1 MKKVLSTLLAM
12 SMTMS
17 LAACGSSASSG
28 SAASDTAGSTTA
40 AAETSAEAAAAETS
54 DTAKAAADVKI
65 VLLLPGEINDQGWN
79 ASNYAG
85 VVACNEQLGT
95 NMEYVEAV
103 NEADF
108 ESTFREYAER
118 GYDIIM
124 AAGSQFDVA
133 AKTVA
138 ESYPDTLFMNV
149 NGSDY
154 SLDNLCPLFPK
165 EYEASYLAAVIAGNI
180 TETGKFGLIGGD
192 PNQAMQDLMNV
203 YGKTAVSIAEERGI
217 ADASYNLQYSN
228 SWDDVALG
236 KQMAEN
242 MIDDGAD
249 VMFSYANSLSLGV
262 IDGADSKG
270 AKVVGYSADQNDVA
284 PGTVV
289 ASINF
294 DYATM
299 YVWAINEWLNGNL
312 KGGQQVEV
320 GVAEDIYFPVYSDDC
335 PEDAKTACDQAV
347 ADLKAG
353 SVDLKALF

>member
-1 MKKVLSTLLAM
+1 M
-12 SMTMS
+12 
-17 LAACGSSASSG
+17 
-28 SAASDTAGSTTA
+28 AAS
-40 AAETSAEAAAAETS
+40 
-54 DTAKAAADVKI
+54 
-65 VLLLPGEINDQGWN
+65 
-79 ASNYAG
+79 
-85 VVACNEQLGT
+85 
-95 NMEYVEAV
+95 
-103 NEADF
+103 
-108 ESTFREYAER
+108 
-118 GYDIIM
+118 
-124 AAGSQFDVA
+124 SQFDVA

-165 EYEASYLAAVIAGNI
+165 EYE
-180 TETGKFGLIGGD
+180 
-192 PNQAMQDLMNV
+192 
-203 YGKTAVSIAEERGI
+203 
-217 ADASYNLQYSN
+217 ASYNLQYSN

-262 IDGADSKG
+262 IDGANSKD

-335 PEDAKTACDQAV
+335 PEDAKA
-347 ADLKAG
+347 
-353 SVDLKALF
+353 SI

>member
-1 MKKVLSTLLAM
+1 MKKFLALLLALM
-12 SMTMS
+12 MALS
-17 LAACGSSASSG
+17 LVACGGSSG
-28 SAASDTAGSTTA
+28 GDADQTGDDQGEAKTA
-40 AAETSAEAAAAETS
+40 EN
-54 DTAKAAADVKI
+54 VKI

-95 NMEYVEAV
+95 SMEYVEAV
-103 NEADF
+103 AEADF

-154 SLDNLCPLFPK
+154 SLPNLCPLFPK

-180 TETGKFGLIGGD
+180 TENGKFGLIGGD

-203 YGKTAVSIAEERGI
+203 YGKTAVQIATERGI
-217 ADASYNLQYSN
+217 EGAEFNLQYAN

-236 KQMAEN
+236 KQMAEA
-242 MIDDGAD
+242 MIDSGAD

-262 IDGADSKG
+262 IDGADGKG
-270 AKVVGYSADQNDVA
+270 AKVVGYSANQNDVA

-289 ASINF
+289 ASIDF

-299 YVWAINEWLNGNL
+299 YVWAINEWLDGNL
-312 KGGQQVEV
+312 TGGQIVEV
-320 GVAEDIYFPVYSDDC
+320 GVAEDVYFPVYTDGCSD
-335 PEDAKTACDQAV
+335 EVKAACDAAV
-347 ADLKAG
+347 VALKEG
-353 SVDLKALF
+353 SVDLKSLF